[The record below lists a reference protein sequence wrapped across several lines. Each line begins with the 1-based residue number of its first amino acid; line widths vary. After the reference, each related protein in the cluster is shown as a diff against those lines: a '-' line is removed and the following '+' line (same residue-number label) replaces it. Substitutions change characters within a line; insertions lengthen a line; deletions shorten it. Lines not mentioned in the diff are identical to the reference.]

1 MSVLRN
7 KWLEFSKSILYYPVL
22 FIIGSFSLFMITS
35 RIDPLIP
42 TDMDLSIFNPLIF
55 TGSPDAARSILS
67 AIAAGWTTILGV
79 AFSVTL
85 ITLQLSSS
93 KYLSRLVTEFQNDKI
108 NQFALGWFIFIS
120 SYSLLT
126 LKTVITEESNGIF
139 IPILGTNIS
148 IGIAIAGLLVF
159 VLYIHN
165 ISNYLRPNI
174 LISRIVDNII
184 SSFKKYENR
193 KTDKKFDIDKKSLT
207 EEILSIRSPDTGI
220 MSSVNWKKVQD
231 SLLQYETE
239 EDLWMEWFKS
249 IGDWANKGEKL
260 AVIYRHSKIDKYQSL
275 TNESI
280 RSSTEN
286 GNDYKNKS
294 GKDDDD
300 KTKEAKSEID
310 NNISHISNHIAS
322 SIQVI
327 KDSNLSEDPV
337 LGIKLLEQISLKSNK
352 LGDYDVVN
360 SLIIGLYRIL
370 IFVYFNEPKLG
381 LPFTSSDKDKKTQKV
396 RKISLRSKFSDMYYH
411 TSIDNKNNKT
421 GSKETDERRGENHQ
435 MQGDGNEYDKDQ
447 KNRTIIINPK
457 ELKIQDVI
465 LDVFKNL
472 FNAIY
477 KQANYPSNELFCKQY
492 ISACNYLLE
501 NNKIGEFEI
510 LTEWYSYNITSLIK
524 EYSEPALIIPTIEL
538 LSEFKQVINLHYPFA
553 RLKYSMSMD
562 KVMDYKPRYL

>member
-1 MSVLRN
+1 
-7 KWLEFSKSILYYPVL
+7 
-22 FIIGSFSLFMITS
+22 MITS

-42 TDMDLSIFNPLIF
+42 TDLNLSIFNRLVF

-108 NQFALGWFIFIS
+108 NQFALGWFIFVS

-126 LKTVITEESNGIF
+126 LKTVITEESNDIF

-193 KTDKKFDIDKKSLT
+193 KIDKKLDVDKKALT
-207 EEILSIRSPDTGI
+207 EEILKIRSPDSGI
-220 MSSVNWKKVQD
+220 MSSVDWKKVQD
-231 SLLQYETE
+231 SLIQLRTE
-239 EDLWMEWFKS
+239 SDLWMEWFKS
-249 IGDWANKGEKL
+249 IGDWSNKGEKL
-260 AVIYRHSKIDKYQSL
+260 AVLYRYSKKDKDQYQSL
-275 TNESI
+275 TNKSI
-280 RSSTEN
+280 ESSTEN
-286 GNDYKNKS
+286 ENNYKNKR
-294 GKDDDD
+294 GKNEDD
-300 KTKEAKSEID
+300 KKKDVKSEKE
-310 NNISHISNHIAS
+310 NNISHINKQITS
-322 SIQVI
+322 SIQII

-360 SLIIGLYRIL
+360 SLIIGLFRIL

-381 LPFTSSDKDKKTQKV
+381 LPFTSSDKDKKTQKM
-396 RKISLRSKFSDMYYH
+396 RKLSLIRKDSENYPH
-411 TSIDNKNNKT
+411 GRIDNKKNKST
-421 GSKETDERRGENHQ
+421 KEQTEESIDEKKKEVD
-435 MQGDGNEYDKDQ
+435 DGNGGDREQ
-447 KNRTIIINPK
+447 KKRIIIINPK

-465 LDVFKNL
+465 LDVFTNL
-472 FNAIY
+472 NNAIY
-477 KQANYPSNELFCKQY
+477 KEANNPSNELFCKQY
-492 ISACNYLLE
+492 ISVGNYLLE
-501 NNKIGEFEI
+501 NNKIDEFEI
-510 LTEWYSYNITSLIK
+510 LTAWYSNSITSLRK
-524 EYSEPALIIPTIEL
+524 EYSESTLIIPIIEL
-538 LSEFKQVINLHYPFA
+538 VSGFKQVINLHYPFA
-553 RLKYSMSMD
+553 SIKYSMLMD
-562 KVMDYKPRYL
+562 KVIDYNSRYL